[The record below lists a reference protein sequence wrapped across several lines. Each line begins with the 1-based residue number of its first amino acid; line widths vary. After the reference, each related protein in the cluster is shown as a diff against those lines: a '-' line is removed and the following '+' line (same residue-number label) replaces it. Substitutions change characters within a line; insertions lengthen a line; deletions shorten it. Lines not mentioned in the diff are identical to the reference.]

1 MKKIALYGLASVLAL
16 SFAACDNYEE
26 PNPTPQT
33 NAQESILKTSD
44 IAVENALEE
53 TAYDLKALNDAENSI
68 LVAKVLTTEL
78 PEGYDFGVDI
88 FISSNGFQL
97 STPVKGG
104 TVTRAEDGTTYNV
117 TVNPD
122 DLQAAYFSGI
132 SKGPKAKE
140 IEIRF
145 LLKTVTGKQVAYV
158 GGLQNFY
165 GDYKLTV
172 IPFPSELVIEE
183 AYYIL
188 GTFNGWSVANAIKFN
203 HSDANQYDDP
213 VFTVKVEIT
222 ADQAADGWWW
232 KIIPQST
239 YANGDWVD
247 ADYSQ
252 FGVAENGSEEA
263 SGLLIPK
270 KDGQDPGA
278 GCFKQEGQWRI
289 MINLE
294 EGTYEFSPAVDFLYT
309 PGDANDWSQT
319 NSQLLYTN
327 DYTTYMGYAMLSPNG
342 FKFSNAPDWDHV
354 NYGDGGAPGILDTD
368 GDAGNLSVP
377 AYGLYWCNVNTASLT
392 YSVAPVQTIGVI
404 GDATPGGWDTSTA
417 LTTADQLIWKGTV
430 KFTGGGFK
438 FRANDAWDIN
448 LGGNLQNL
456 LPGGDNIPSPGEGTY
471 EVTLDLSRLLIVQ
484 LS

>member
-342 FKFSNAPDWDHV
+342 FKFSNAP
-354 NYGDGGAPGILDTD
+354 P
-368 GDAGNLSVP
+368 
-377 AYGLYWCNVNTASLT
+377 
-392 YSVAPVQTIGVI
+392 Q
-404 GDATPGGWDTSTA
+404 
-417 LTTADQLIWKGTV
+417 
-430 KFTGGGFK
+430 
-438 FRANDAWDIN
+438 
-448 LGGNLQNL
+448 
-456 LPGGDNIPSPGEGTY
+456 
-471 EVTLDLSRLLIVQ
+471 
-484 LS
+484 